1 MSQRENIF
9 HFNYIDKSK
18 TKEEIQEIKELYKY
32 YHFKF
37 WNYQKAYKYFK
48 KLNLLLNMSS
58 TGLIVI
64 GTVAGGLTANP
75 AIIGSISGAGL
86 ALKTFSETKDY
97 KKKIGMAKFSYTT
110 YDKVL
115 VGLRTSLRGGTYDK
129 DDFLKEMTVLDE
141 TIVDFAPIVT
151 RFEKQYAKKFISRPA
166 KTK

>member
-9 HFNYIDKSK
+9 HLNHIDKGK
-18 TKEEIQEIKELYKY
+18 TKEEIQGIKELYKY
-32 YHFKF
+32 YHYKY
-37 WNYQKAYKYFK
+37 WCYQKAYKYFK

-97 KKKIGMAKFSYTT
+97 KKKIEMAKFAYTT
-110 YDKVL
+110 YDEVL
-115 VGLRTSLRGGTYDK
+115 VGLRTLLRGGTFDK
-129 DDFLKEMTVLDE
+129 DDFLKEMTLPDE
-141 TIVDFAPIVT
+141 TIVDFAH
-151 RFEKQYAKKFISRPA
+151 
-166 KTK
+166 